1 MHGLTASEFAGGELA
16 AGAGLSRGASYQE
29 PQQQHPCHTTRAGSQ
44 SRYGWLADARRLIDR
59 GDRLAE
65 GYVDT
70 CAGPDGSRHRSA
82 ILAPRLVAVTVYLF
96 AGGPEQPDQ
105 IGVRAEAAV
114 PYSDRT
120 VTR

>member
-1 MHGLTASEFAGGELA
+1 MVANRRVTGGDAGDGSEQTL
-16 AGAGLSRGASYQE
+16 
-29 PQQQHPCHTTRAGSQ
+29 HVV
-44 SRYGWLADARRLIDR
+44 I
-59 GDRLAE
+59 

-96 AGGPEQPDQ
+96 AGEPEQPDQIPDQ

>member
-1 MHGLTASEFAGGELA
+1 MVANRRVTGGDAGDGSEQTL
-16 AGAGLSRGASYQE
+16 
-29 PQQQHPCHTTRAGSQ
+29 HVV
-44 SRYGWLADARRLIDR
+44 I
-59 GDRLAE
+59 

-96 AGGPEQPDQ
+96 AGEPEQPDQ